1 MKIIIYTVSLL
12 ALSIIVFNLA
22 QIDLENFF
30 SAQNLNS
37 VILIVAGLSCLIIMR
52 IMLLNEKIKKIRNK
66 SKEA

>member
-30 SAQNLNS
+30 SAQNFNL

>member
-30 SAQNLNS
+30 SAQNFNS

-66 SKEA
+66 SEEA

>member
-30 SAQNLNS
+30 SAQNFNL

-66 SKEA
+66 SEEA

>member
-30 SAQNLNS
+30 SAQNFNS

>member
-1 MKIIIYTVSLL
+1 MKIIIYTVSCL

-22 QIDLENFF
+22 QIELENFF
-30 SAQNLNS
+30 SAQNFNS